1 MERTE
6 ALEEQRGLTV
16 RFNGSFL
23 FMSLLLGL
31 VAFLVLTPLLMM
43 ILNSF
48 QVSQP
53 GEPVIYGFQGWQ
65 EVVTSAGMLA
75 PIYNTFSLAIIRQLI
90 ALVVGIFLAW
100 LLARTD
106 IPMR

>member
-1 MERTE
+1 MPITE
-6 ALEEQRGLTV
+6 ALEEHTGSPV
-16 RFNGSFL
+16 RFNSSLL

-53 GEPVIYGFQGWQ
+53 GEPVVYGHQGWQ
-65 EVVTSAGMLA
+65 EVVTTAGM
-75 PIYNTFSLAIIRQLI
+75 
-90 ALVVGIFLAW
+90 
-100 LLARTD
+100 
-106 IPMR
+106 